1 MKIKKNR
8 KSMVEI
14 ISIKLKRSR
23 KSKGGNVSNYVKTQ
37 SKRRKIRHDGD
48 DVSELIK
55 TIQSIKI
62 DYDID
67 SLNNWMNNPVK
78 GEDYELWYNESFDY
92 VVGKSQNANDIINI
106 VKKRLPK
113 LHIVHYKNLE
123 FDHLLYLNMKKLGF
137 QNNLEFTKIY
147 EQISDDDLNKLNET
161 ILKERI
167 IRFLQDYIQN
177 IFTLLF
183 GVVRERKL
191 ISEQD
196 LYNLKVY
203 HKDIL
208 KLSNLDYFDV
218 EIKEGVYNF
227 HMDRMKSE
235 NYFELENTI
244 FLEWLKK
251 KNMFEFV
258 NNCFKDIEEISL
270 IKHIDKKSNRIQ
282 KIVDHLSKD
291 LNDEPFPP
299 YLKQKPEDPTKP
311 TKESIEAEFTNETGD
326 EIEKIFQ
333 MRMLKYKNIM
343 KEIESYP
350 QRLRNFNEANKKY
363 MKEKE
368 EFDKK
373 IQKIK
378 HLSIDSNLTT
388 EDAIIKRKEILQNLL
403 GDQQSENN
411 KRKLTDSQICQLG
424 ENEDLI
430 SPFTTNFSPLNE
442 YPLYQLE
449 TIVKI
454 HGRNDDGN
462 IIRTDCGNAID
473 LYNYIIDF
481 LNEGRKPK
489 HPILDQDI
497 SYDDINEIFRMIPH
511 IVENFEKP
519 DINLYKV
526 IDPELNLH
534 FEMIDGN
541 PFSYYEAY
549 LTKTFGGGDGYKTI
563 VHHICTFPIVHTQ
576 QPDSV
581 STDRTGSGMAVLFDQ
596 LFDTKRLLH
605 NYNPPYCI
613 ISEDVS
619 NTFDTSYIAI
629 PAKIIKMKSREDWE
643 NNRTKDEII
652 SLFNE
657 MYDDLTR
664 F

>member
-161 ILKERI
+161 ILKEHI

-251 KNMFEFV
+251 K
-258 NNCFKDIEEISL
+258 
-270 IKHIDKKSNRIQ
+270 
-282 KIVDHLSKD
+282 
-291 LNDEPFPP
+291 
-299 YLKQKPEDPTKP
+299 
-311 TKESIEAEFTNETGD
+311 
-326 EIEKIFQ
+326 
-333 MRMLKYKNIM
+333 
-343 KEIESYP
+343 
-350 QRLRNFNEANKKY
+350 
-363 MKEKE
+363 
-368 EFDKK
+368 
-373 IQKIK
+373 
-378 HLSIDSNLTT
+378 
-388 EDAIIKRKEILQNLL
+388 
-403 GDQQSENN
+403 
-411 KRKLTDSQICQLG
+411 IC
-424 ENEDLI
+424 
-430 SPFTTNFSPLNE
+430 
-442 YPLYQLE
+442 
-449 TIVKI
+449 
-454 HGRNDDGN
+454 
-462 IIRTDCGNAID
+462 
-473 LYNYIIDF
+473 
-481 LNEGRKPK
+481 
-489 HPILDQDI
+489 
-497 SYDDINEIFRMIPH
+497 
-511 IVENFEKP
+511 
-519 DINLYKV
+519 
-526 IDPELNLH
+526 LNL
-534 FEMIDGN
+534 
-541 PFSYYEAY
+541 
-549 LTKTFGGGDGYKTI
+549 
-563 VHHICTFPIVHTQ
+563 
-576 QPDSV
+576 
-581 STDRTGSGMAVLFDQ
+581 
-596 LFDTKRLLH
+596 
-605 NYNPPYCI
+605 
-613 ISEDVS
+613 
-619 NTFDTSYIAI
+619 
-629 PAKIIKMKSREDWE
+629 
-643 NNRTKDEII
+643 
-652 SLFNE
+652 
-657 MYDDLTR
+657 
-664 F
+664 